1 MATVLPNFA
10 ELITNPQ
17 SIAQLAK
24 GRGWNSSLVHFLAPF
39 AMRNFIYLPY
49 EFHEATISPD
59 FVVSN
64 SSGTS
69 AADFAV
75 NSGVEGGTYKG
86 DTGTDDNGEIQINYE
101 SVMFDAARKP
111 GFEIAMKLDAV
122 TGYAVEMSMC
132 DAPTTAYTLNDSA
145 LTAAAVPTE
154 VSNGVTDRASIIV
167 NTDFT
172 LGTAALVSVGTT
184 DTTEGGV
191 ALGTFIHVAATYSV
205 WRLQVANRGAF
216 GIIDDNFGQVG
227 RLSAGPDTGVLMRP
241 HVIVATKNTTAKFP
255 EIDYFRIW
263 SERAY

>member
-1 MATVLPNFA
+1 MALPNFA

-17 SIAQLAK
+17 GVAQLRK
-24 GRGWNSSLVHFLAPF
+24 GRGANSDLVLFLAPF

-64 SSGTS
+64 SGGTS

-86 DTGTDDNGEIQINYE
+86 DTGTDDDGSVQINYE
-101 SVMFDAARKP
+101 SVMFDAARNP
-111 GFEIAMKLDAV
+111 GFEIALKSDAV
-122 TGYAVEMSMC
+122 TSYAVEMSMC
-132 DAPTTAYTLNDSA
+132 DEPTTAYTLNDSA
-145 LTAAAVPTE
+145 LSAAAVPTE
-154 VSNGVTDRASIIV
+154 AANGVTDRASIII

-172 LGTAALVSVGTT
+172 LATAALCAVGTT
-184 DTTEGGV
+184 DSTEAGI
-191 ALGTFIHVAATYSV
+191 ALGGFVHTAATFAV
-205 WRLQVANRGAF
+205 WRLQVGNRKAF
-216 GIIDDNFGQVG
+216 AIINDNYGQVG
-227 RLSAGPDTGVLMRP
+227 RLGVGPDTGVLMRP

>member
-1 MATVLPNFA
+1 MPTLPSYA
-10 ELITNPQ
+10 ELINNPQ
-17 SIAQLAK
+17 GIAQLTK
-24 GRGWNSSLVHFLAPF
+24 GRGWNSPLVHFLLPF
-39 AMRNFIYLPY
+39 AIRNFIYLPY

-101 SVMFDAARKP
+101 SVMFDAARNP

-167 NTDFT
+167 NTDFA
-172 LGTAALVSVGTT
+172 LATAALVSVGTT

-191 ALGTFIHVAATYSV
+191 ALGTAALVAATFSV
-205 WRLQVANRGAF
+205 WRLQVGDRSAF

-241 HVIVATKNTTAKFP
+241 AVIVATKNTTAKFP

>member
-1 MATVLPNFA
+1 MS
-10 ELITNPQ
+10 TNPTFGNLINNPQ
-17 SIAQLAK
+17 GLAQLTK
-24 GRGWNSSLVHFLAPF
+24 GRGWNSDLTLFLARF
-39 AMRNFIYLPY
+39 AARNYIYLPY

-75 NSGVEGGTYKG
+75 NSGVEGGTYIG
-86 DTGTDDNGEIQINYE
+86 DTGTDDNGSIQINYE
-101 SVMFDAARKP
+101 SVMFDAARNP

-132 DAPTTAYTLNDSA
+132 DAPTTAYTLNESA
-145 LTAAAVPTE
+145 LSAAAVPTE

-172 LGTAALVSVGTT
+172 LGTAALCAVGTT
-184 DTTEGGV
+184 DSTEAGI
-191 ALGTFIHVAATYSV
+191 ALGTFLHTAATFSV
-205 WRLQVANRGAF
+205 WRLQVGQRKAF
-216 GIIDDNFGQVG
+216 GVIDDNVGQVG
-227 RLSAGPDTGVLMRP
+227 RLGVGPDTAVLMRP

-255 EIDYFRIW
+255 EIGYFHIW